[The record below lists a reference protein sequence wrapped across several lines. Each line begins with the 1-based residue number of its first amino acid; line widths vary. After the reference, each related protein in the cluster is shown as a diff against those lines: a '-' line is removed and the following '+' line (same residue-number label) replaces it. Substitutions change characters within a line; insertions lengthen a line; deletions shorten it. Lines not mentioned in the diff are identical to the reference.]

1 MYFSVVLLFLIFF
14 TVVPKLHSQDDKGK
28 QKEKIDSLKEGKE
41 REEEAETD
49 EIVITGTR
57 IPEKIIDVPFSV
69 FRVDKKELAYSRNI
83 GVKDVLADVPGLFLQ
98 SRYGSHD
105 VRISIRGYGNRSNSG
120 IRGIRILQDGIPES
134 EPDGETNID
143 AIDYSSLETVEVAK
157 GNLSSLYTNAP
168 GGVINFLTDLSFKT
182 NYLKQTNTIGDFGLR
197 QNGFKTG
204 AIAKNYKY
212 FLSYGYRNF
221 DGFRKHSTEY
231 IHLVNSVFQ
240 IYPDSRTTISILGNY
255 ANGLVKL
262 PGSLTKSEYENN
274 PFKAYS
280 VAVSSD
286 FKRDLQKGKLAVRY
300 NTSFG
305 KKVNNDIEL
314 TGFIQ
319 LKDLQFT
326 TNQLYTYNNRYVLG
340 AIARYS
346 NSSKLLSRKNLFAVG
361 VDYNYVYGDITSFTN
376 INGNKGDDLQ
386 SQKLEVLDNVGVYFQ
401 NQFYLYK
408 EKTSLWL
415 SGRYE
420 NVEIT
425 NDNQLFSLQ
434 NSVRKFSRFTPRV
447 ALNYKF
453 TPTIAVYSSYGY
465 AFDTPA
471 AAELENYAYTS
482 NGGASTL
489 NPDLNPQKSKNF
501 ELGIKGN
508 IFTESD
514 LLEKFFFEVTFY
526 NTKIKN
532 EIVPFVIND
541 QTYFRNAA
549 NTNRT
554 GVECGLKF
562 EMFEGFELVT
572 NYSYSDFN
580 YEDYIAINYTAG
592 GDTISRDYSG
602 NIVPAI
608 PKSIFNIIFNYQ
620 FRLSKNF
627 TGIALW
633 DMDYVTKLFVDDANA
648 ESTPEYFYGNFLA
661 GITAK
666 FDKFNFLL
674 SGGVNNIFDRK
685 YVGFVSINANPEL
698 PVNERRSYEP
708 GEPRSFYAGFN
719 LGYTF

>member
-1 MYFSVVLLFLIFF
+1 MNQITILFLFIFLSIA
-14 TVVPKLHSQDDKGK
+14 VNLYSQED
-28 QKEKIDSLKEGKE
+28 KEKEKRDSLKEKT
-41 REEEAETD
+41 EEAETE

-57 IPEKIIDVPFSV
+57 TPEKIIDVPFSV

-143 AIDYSSLETVEVAK
+143 AIDYTSLETVEVAK

-182 NYLKQTNTIGDFGLR
+182 NYLKQTNMFGDYDLR
-197 QNGFKTG
+197 QNGIKTG
-204 AIAKNYKY
+204 LITKNYKY
-212 FLSYGYRNF
+212 FLSYNYRNF
-221 DGFRKHSTEY
+221 KGFRQHSSEY

-240 IYPDSRTTISILGNY
+240 IYPDSKTTISILGNY
-255 ANGLVKL
+255 ANGLIRL
-262 PGSLTKSEYENN
+262 PGSLTKEEYETD

-305 KKVNNDIEL
+305 KKTTNDIEV

-319 LKDLQFT
+319 LKDVQFT
-326 TNQLYTYNNRYVLG
+326 TNQLYTFNKRYVLG

-346 NSSKLLSRKNLFAVG
+346 NTSKIISRKNLFAVG
-361 VDYNYVYGDITSFTN
+361 IDYNYVSGDITSFTN
-376 INGNKGDDLQ
+376 LAGNKGDDLQ
-386 SQKLEVLDNVGVYFQ
+386 AQNFEVLDNAGVYIQ
-401 NQFYLYK
+401 NQLWIFK
-408 EKTSLWL
+408 DKSSLFF
-415 SGRYE
+415 SGRYD
-420 NVEIT
+420 NIAIS
-425 NDNQLFSLQ
+425 NDNQLFGLQ
-434 NSVRKFSRFTPRV
+434 NSTRKFSRFTPRL

-453 TPTIAVYSSYGY
+453 TPTIAAYTSYGLAY
-465 AFDTPA
+465 DTPA
-471 AAELENYAYTS
+471 AAELQNYAYTS
-482 NGGASTL
+482 NRGATTL
-489 NPDLNPQKSKNF
+489 NPDLNPQKSRNF

-508 IFTESD
+508 IFTKSD
-514 LLEKFFFEVTFY
+514 LLEKTFFEITFY
-526 NTKIKN
+526 NTRIED

-549 NTNRT
+549 NTTRT

-572 NYSYSDFN
+572 NYSYSGFKYN
-580 YEDYIAINYTAG
+580 DYIAINYTAG
-592 GDTISRDYSG
+592 GDTISSDYSG
-602 NIVPAI
+602 NNVPAI
-608 PKSIFNIIFNYQ
+608 PKSIFNVIFNYQ
-620 FRLSKNF
+620 FKISKNF
-627 TGIALW
+627 KGIALW
-633 DMDYVTKLFVDDANA
+633 DMDYVTRLFVDDANN
-648 ESTPEYFYGNFLA
+648 ESTPAYFYGNIMA
-661 GITAK
+661 GITY
-666 FDKFNFLL
+666 DINRFNFLFT
-674 SGGVNNIFDRK
+674 SGLNNIFDRR
-685 YVGFVSINANPEL
+685 YVGFVNINANPEL
-698 PVNERRSYEP
+698 PESQRRYFEP

-719 LGYTF
+719 LGYRF